1 MGKKQTYRN
10 MALIH
15 YNHLQNAVTD
25 CIKNNHAIEKQ
36 QEVIAYTFSTL
47 ACIVAYADNYPFNEM
62 SESILACKYAYNMLK
77 HNADVITFVEFKGG
91 SQFPMEFPV
100 EFPKFEV
107 KWEFQDF
114 NCYHDDQ
121 KEAFKELFDDKKVI
135 ETLMPI
141 MNGINNFDLFEKE
154 NQDGN

>member
-1 MGKKQTYRN
+1 MDKKQTYRN

-121 KEAFKELFDDKKVI
+121 KEAFKNLFHNKVVI
-135 ETLMPI
+135 ETLEPI
-141 MNGINNFDLFEKE
+141 MNSIRDFE
-154 NQDGN
+154 